1 MLPIKPHLWFDQEAK
16 QAAEFYATLMPD
28 SAINY
33 VNHFPMPG
41 GECEIVEFTVAGQPF
56 LGISAGHKL
65 GINPSIS
72 FMINFDPS
80 RDPDAAKHIDEV
92 WSKLI
97 GNGKVLMPLDS
108 YPFSERYGWVADKYG
123 VSWQLILTNPSGEE
137 RPVIVPSLLFTEPV
151 AGKADEAIDF
161 YCSVFKDS
169 KRGNTAP
176 RPVDMGPDKAGTLMF
191 ADFYIDKT
199 WLAAM
204 DSGYPH
210 GFGFNDAVSLL
221 IQCESQEEI
230 DYNWSALSADGEAGQ
245 CGWLKDKY
253 GVSWQVASTV
263 MLDALKNGSPEQIVR
278 VTEVF
283 MTMKK
288 VDIETLQRA
297 YEGTSTIIND
307 N

>member
-1 MLPIKPHLWFDQEAK
+1 MLPIKPHIWFDQEAK
-16 QAAEFYATLMPD
+16 QAAEFYTSFMPD
-28 SAINY
+28 STINY
-33 VNHFPMPG
+33 ANHFPMPG
-41 GECEIVEFTVAGQPF
+41 GDCEVVEFTIAGQPF
-56 LGISAGHKL
+56 FGISAWKGP

-80 RDPDAAKHIDEV
+80 RDPDAAKRIGEV
-92 WSKLI
+92 WNKLI
-97 GNGKVLMPLDS
+97 ENGKVLMPLDS

-176 RPVDMGPDKAGTLMF
+176 RPEDMGPDKAGTLMF
-191 ADFYIDKT
+191 ADFYIDQT

-204 DSGYPH
+204 DSAHPH
-210 GFGFNDAVSLL
+210 GFGFNDALSLL
-221 IQCESQEEI
+221 IPCETQEEI
-230 DYNWSALSADGEAGQ
+230 DYYWSELTSDGEPGQ

-263 MLDALKNGSPEQIVR
+263 MLDALKNGSPEQITR
-278 VTEVF
+278 VTQAF

-288 VDIETLQRA
+288 VDIAALQRA
-297 YEGTSTIIND
+297 YDGE
-307 N
+307 

>member
-1 MLPIKPHLWFDQEAK
+1 MLPIKPHLWFGQEAK
-16 QAAEFYATLMPD
+16 QAAEFYATLMPN
-28 SAINY
+28 SAVNY
-33 VNHFPMPG
+33 VSHFSIPG
-41 GECEIVEFTVAGQPF
+41 DECEIVEFTIAGQPF
-56 LGISAGHKL
+56 LGISSGHKL
-65 GINPSIS
+65 AINPSIS
-72 FMINFDPS
+72 FFINFDPS

-92 WSKLI
+92 WAKLI
-97 GNGKVLMPLDS
+97 RDGKALMPLDR

-137 RPVIVPSLLFTEPV
+137 RPVITPSLLFTQPV

-169 KRGNTAP
+169 KRGTTAP
-176 RPVDMGPDKAGTLMF
+176 RPEDMGPDKAGTLLF

-204 DSGYPH
+204 DSAHPH

-221 IQCESQEEI
+221 IPCETQEEI
-230 DYNWSALSADGEAGQ
+230 DYYWSALSADGEAGQ

-263 MLDALKNGSPEQIVR
+263 MLEALKNGNAEQIAR
-278 VTEVF
+278 ITEAF

-288 VDIETLQRA
+288 VDIKTLQRA
-297 YEGTSTIIND
+297 YEGQ
-307 N
+307 

>member
-16 QAAEFYATLMPD
+16 QAAEFYATLMPG
-28 SAINY
+28 SAVTY

-56 LGISAGHKL
+56 LGISAGHGI

-97 GNGKVLMPLDS
+97 ENGKVMMPLDR

-137 RPVIVPSLLFTEPV
+137 RPVIVPSLMFTQPV
-151 AGKADEAIDF
+151 AGKADEAISF
-161 YCSVFKDS
+161 YSSVFKGS
-169 KRGNTAP
+169 KRGTTAP
-176 RPVDMGPDKAGTLMF
+176 RPADMGSDKAGTLMF

-204 DSGYPH
+204 DSAHPH

-221 IQCESQEEI
+221 IPCETQEEI
-230 DYNWSALSADGEAGQ
+230 DYLWSALSADGQAGQ

-253 GVSWQVASTV
+253 GVSWQVASTF
-263 MLDALKNGSPEQIVR
+263 MLNALKNGSPEQIAR
-278 VTEVF
+278 VTQVF

-288 VDIETLQRA
+288 VDIETLRQA
-297 YEGTSTIIND
+297 YD
-307 N
+307 NK

>member
-1 MLPIKPHLWFDQEAK
+1 MLPIKPHIWFDQEAK

-28 SAINY
+28 SAVNY

-41 GECEIVEFTVAGQPF
+41 GECEVVEFTVAGQPF

-97 GNGKVLMPLDS
+97 GDGKVLMPLDS

-151 AGKADEAIDF
+151 PGKADEAIDF
-161 YCSVFKDS
+161 YCSVFKNS

-176 RPVDMGPDKAGTLMF
+176 RTEDMGPDKAGTLMY

-204 DSGYPH
+204 DSAHPH

-221 IQCESQEEI
+221 IPCETQEEI
-230 DYNWSALSADGEAGQ
+230 DYYWSALSADGEAGQ

-263 MLDALKNGSPEQIVR
+263 MFDALKNGSPEQIAH
-278 VTEVF
+278 VTQVF

-297 YEGTSTIIND
+297 YDGK
-307 N
+307 

>member
-16 QAAEFYATLMPD
+16 QAAEFYASFMPD

-33 VNHFPMPG
+33 ANHFPMPG
-41 GECEIVEFTVAGQPF
+41 GDCEVVEFTVAGQPF
-56 LGISAGHKL
+56 FGISAGQGL

-80 RDPDAAKHIDEV
+80 HDPDAAKRIGEV
-92 WSKLI
+92 WNKLI
-97 GNGKVLMPLDS
+97 ENGKVLMPLDS

-176 RPVDMGPDKAGTLMF
+176 RQEDLGPDKAGTLMF
-191 ADFYIDKT
+191 ADFYIDQT

-204 DSGYPH
+204 DSAHPH
-210 GFGFNDAVSLL
+210 GFSFNDALSLL
-221 IQCESQEEI
+221 IPCETQEEI
-230 DYNWSALSADGEAGQ
+230 DYYWSELAFDGEPGQ

-263 MLDALKNGSPEQIVR
+263 MFDALKNGSAEQIAR
-278 VTEVF
+278 VTQAF

-288 VDIETLQRA
+288 VDIAALQRA
-297 YEGTSTIIND
+297 YNGE
-307 N
+307 